1 MDCGRIYQQICNRA
15 KNQLQERY
23 ALHLSGNYYE
33 GHHIIPSC
41 LGGEGKSTDWKNKNE
56 ISRHPNII
64 PLTAR
69 EHYLCHKLLCKM
81 YPDNRKLV
89 YAYYAMCRQQSGV
102 QSERVRVSA
111 REYEEAKEHR
121 AKLGLSE
128 EHKRKIGLAHKGK
141 TQIVSEE
148 TRAKLSAAS
157 KGKPKTEEWKQ
168 KVRKPKTEEWKQ
180 KNRKPKANKENYKYP
195 KRKVSCTT
203 CGYTSAPN
211 IIHRYHLTNCKHN
224 NGN

>member
-1 MDCGRIYQQICNRA
+1 MDYSKIYEQICSRA
-15 KNQLQERY
+15 RNQLRERY
-23 ALHLSGNYYE
+23 VMYLSGTYFE

-41 LGGEGKSTDWKNKNE
+41 LGGAGKSADWKNKNE
-56 ISRHPNII
+56 VRRHPNII
-64 PLTAR
+64 PLTAK
-69 EHYLCHKLLCKM
+69 EHYLCHKILCKM

-89 YAYYAMCRQQSGV
+89 YAYYAMCRQQNSV
-102 QSERVRVSA
+102 QTELIHVSA
-111 REYEEAKEHR
+111 REYEEVKKHR
-121 AKLGLSE
+121 ARLGLSE

-141 TQIVSEE
+141 VQIVSEE

-157 KGKPKTEEWKQ
+157 KGKSKTEEWKQ

-195 KRKVSCTT
+195 KRKISCTI
-203 CGYTSAPN
+203 CGHISAPN